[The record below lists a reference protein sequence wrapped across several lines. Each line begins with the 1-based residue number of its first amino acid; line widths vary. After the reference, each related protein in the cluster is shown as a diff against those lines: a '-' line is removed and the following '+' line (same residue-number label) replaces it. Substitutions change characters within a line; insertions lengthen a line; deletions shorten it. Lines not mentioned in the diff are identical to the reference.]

1 MAYRNGSYVAFHAN
15 GTDIPV
21 DSDIKYY
28 NLLKAWTA
36 KSDDDFTMINSHEKA
51 SSVRD
56 SSKQSTLISS
66 LQERLRN
73 SKNMVLIIGET
84 TRFDTDW
91 VPFEIEQ
98 AVDNYGLP
106 IIATYTKCEWI
117 LNPGQLSGLWP
128 KALAD
133 RINNRTARVIHI
145 PFKKDPIAAAID
157 QFTHNSLPKSTL
169 SFYNREAYVKWG
181 LIV

>member
-1 MAYRNGSYVAFHAN
+1 MAYRNGTYVAFHAN
-15 GTDIPV
+15 GTDVPA

-28 NLLKAWTA
+28 NLMKAWTE

-56 SSKQSTLISS
+56 SSKRATLRAS

-73 SKNMVLIIGET
+73 SKNMVLIIGDT

-98 AVDNYGLP
+98 ALDTYEIP
-106 IIATYTKCEWI
+106 IVATYTKYESI
-117 LNPGQLSGLWP
+117 LAPAELHPWWP
-128 KALAD
+128 KTLAD
-133 RINNRTARVIHI
+133 RINNTTAKVIHI
-145 PFKKDPIAAAID
+145 PFKKEPLKAAID
-157 QFTHNSLPKSTL
+157 QFDHNNLPSGPLT
-169 SFYNREAYVKWG
+169 YYVRDAYIGWG
-181 LIV
+181 LLK